1 MKLLLVESE
10 PGLATAIEDRLSA
23 GGHDVVSCA
32 DDLGGPC
39 RGVADHAECPLHE
52 HVDLTI
58 LARRPNDDRSL
69 GEMGAVCSDQHR
81 VPVVEVDPDDPA
93 PVLDGLDATV
103 ALARRRVE
111 AEDAAAAR
119 RELQRAGVDA
129 DVRIEVRR
137 TAARVEAVAHLP
149 ARWATSTQRA
159 ALADRVRHA
168 LRTRD
173 PFVRVI
179 DVSVVESAAVAG

>member
-10 PGLATAIEDRLSA
+10 PGLASSIEDRLTA
-23 GGHDVVSCA
+23 GGHDVVTCA

-39 RGVADHAECPLHE
+39 RGVADHTGCPLHG

-58 LARRPNDDRSL
+58 LARHPVGGRTL
-69 GEMGAVCSDQHR
+69 GEMGAVCAEQHR
-81 VPVVEVDPDDPA
+81 VPLVEVDPADPT
-93 PVLDGLDATV
+93 PVVDELDATV
-103 ALARRRVE
+103 DLARRRVE

-129 DVRIEVRR
+129 DVRVDVRR
-137 TAARVEAVAHLP
+137 TAGRVEAVAHLP
-149 ARWATSTQRA
+149 ARWATPTQRA

-179 DVSVVESAAVAG
+179 DVSVVDALPDAV